1 MSAQFIKLR
10 LFLEGVECPVIS
22 ASVTQALREPA
33 RASIEV
39 PADPAVNQLSP
50 RTMVHLFVY
59 QPHLATKT
67 TSEDDH
73 YVLLFSGDLMSIAYN
88 KTSFSRSA
96 TLICEDDSSYYDSAH
111 AYFVSENDLNGNTEN
126 PVQAIT
132 RERANFVGAS
142 SGFVAP
148 AEGVGVLQQIIER
161 CFGDPHPVS
170 YGFSEADGLYGAVLK
185 MIEMFMGVD
194 DLRRLG
200 ANQFFSFHA
209 HRKRLLMQLGVLP
222 KDKTAS
228 LLLQAKHMTDFIGKR
243 ADQLG
248 QLITLRQLITY
259 ILDFMY
265 YHLVPCASP
274 YAVPSKKRTVT
285 GVDVQLQDQIARI
298 SQLITLVETDSE
310 KFNER
315 HAEYITIYTTS
326 PGEEKSFLQFT
337 LEKLD
342 REFKTKKTTIIDA
355 SRVYTT
361 FVIPDLFFAVP
372 PTCNVLYP
380 DMYTSFSIN
389 QSLSRDPTRFHL
401 TAAVGA
407 ALGVGVGTGDLVY
420 YAPSVEG
427 FSSIQGRSY
436 SEALGDRD
444 TLPESSIV
452 RGGLFDHELHTG
464 VIPAFSRIDR
474 LSFSLAQSS
483 AERSTLE
490 NNPVLQRS
498 DFYTRI
504 ANGQYIKK
512 RIEQRR
518 ASASGVLNPFAAVGF
533 PMVLIDGYATPKGDL
548 YASSEDNEHY
558 VGMLSSL
565 IHNVSQEGGSTTYE
579 LGSVRAHRGERDKFL
594 SELSLEAN
602 GASVPLEEAIRP
614 RYVDDI
620 YASPTIGEN
629 VYKNLLGV
637 SSVVDAYKA
646 SATKQKKRL
655 YTFNVGPGFSAKTPY
670 KAHSLEDVID
680 VIAASYVS
688 TRGAESSQK
697 KVARPIATLSTM
709 LGHGGFHDL
718 AWRSNETSKV
728 LPLLANVVYDTD
740 KGACPPG
747 YRPATQN
754 EIGDAKKRINPNLDV
769 RYERHKRVLKYI
781 KSTQNRGRFG

>member
-148 AEGVGVLQQIIER
+148 AKEVGVLQQIIEQ

-170 YGFSEADGLYGAVLK
+170 HGFSEADGLYGAVLK
-185 MIEMFMGVD
+185 MIEIFMGVD

-274 YAVPSKKRTVT
+274 YAVPSKKKTVT
-285 GVDVQLQDQIARI
+285 GVDPQLQDQIARI
-298 SQLITLVETDSE
+298 SQLITRRDTNDDT
-310 KFNER
+310 FNTLS
-315 HAEYITIYTTS
+315 AEYTVLYGDELT
-326 PGEEKSFLQFT
+326 PVFLEDT
-337 LEKLD
+337 LERLVGQLNK
-342 REFKTKKTTIIDA
+342 KKTTIVDA

-483 AERSTLE
+483 GEGSTLE
-490 NNPVLQRS
+490 NNPVTQRR

-548 YASSEDNEHY
+548 YASTEDNEHY

-637 SSVVDAYKA
+637 PSVVDAYKA
-646 SATKQKKRL
+646 SANKQKKQL
-655 YTFNVGPGFSAKTPY
+655 YTFNVGPGFSTKTPY
-670 KAHSLEDVID
+670 QAHSLEDVID

-709 LGHGGFHDL
+709 LGNDGFHDL
-718 AWRSNETSKV
+718 AWRNDEVSKV

-754 EIGDAKKRINPNLDV
+754 EIGDAKKRINSNLDV
-769 RYERHKRVLKYI
+769 RYERHKRVLKYV